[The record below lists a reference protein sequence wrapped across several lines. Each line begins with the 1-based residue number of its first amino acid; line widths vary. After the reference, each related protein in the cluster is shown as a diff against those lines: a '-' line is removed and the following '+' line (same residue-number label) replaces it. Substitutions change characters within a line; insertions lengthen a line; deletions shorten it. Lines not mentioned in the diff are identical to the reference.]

1 MKIELNPSRMS
12 IEELNDAIVELSAHR
27 DRLMEEQRHEVE
39 KFCGDTFGEALAL
52 IGINTREYDITLNI
66 QPRGR
71 REYRIPLHI
80 PLAWSI
86 EVTERKPE
94 PASEPEQ

>member
-1 MKIELNPSRMS
+1 MKIEINPSRMS
-12 IEELNDAIVELSAHR
+12 LEELNDAIMELSAHR
-27 DRLMEEQRHEVE
+27 DRLMEEQRHEIE
-39 KFCGDTFGEALAL
+39 KFCCDAFGEALAL
-52 IGINTREYDITLNI
+52 IGVNTREYDITLNI

-80 PLAWSI
+80 PLTWNI
-86 EVTERKPE
+86 EVERKSE